1 MEFAV
6 ISDQQAYQAFFGQ
19 NSASS
24 LPVIDFGRYSLLM
37 GNRGSYGDF
46 RDGPANIKGID
57 QDLQQQPN
65 GEWRYTVTISAKGK
79 GQEWFGFSALA
90 PRIDQPE
97 TVKLTMQYKFD

>member
-6 ISDQQAYQAFFGQ
+6 IDDQQAYQTFFGQ
-19 NSASS
+19 NSAGD
-24 LPVIDFGRYSLLM
+24 LPTIDFTCYSLLI

-46 RDGPANIKGID
+46 KDGPANIKSID
-57 QDLQQQPN
+57 QELQQQPN
-65 GEWRYTVTISAKGK
+65 GEWRYTVTISAKSK

-97 TVKLTMQYKFD
+97 TVKLSTQYKFD